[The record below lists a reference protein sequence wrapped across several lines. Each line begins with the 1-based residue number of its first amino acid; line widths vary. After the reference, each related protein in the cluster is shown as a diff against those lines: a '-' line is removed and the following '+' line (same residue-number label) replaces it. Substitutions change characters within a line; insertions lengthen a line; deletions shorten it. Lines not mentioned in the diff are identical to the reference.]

1 MKESSSW
8 FVAQGTVQVQVLIH
22 YYPNNNSVYKS
33 VAMGFKTSS
42 QQKRH
47 QLHDQRLNVSKQF
60 GTFGAFLTLF
70 MVIENTVYAICC
82 FPEVSQ
88 YVSH

>member
-22 YYPNNNSVYKS
+22 YYRNNNSVYKS

-42 QQKRH
+42 QQTRH
-47 QLHDQRLNVSKQF
+47 KLHDQRLKVSKQF
-60 GTFGAFLTLF
+60 GTYRAFVTLF
-70 MVIENTVYAICC
+70 MVIENTVYAMCC
-82 FPEVSQ
+82 IPEVSQ
-88 YVSH
+88 YISH